1 MELLLILIYV
11 SICIVIFKVFSIPV
25 NQWSLSTAV
34 LGGIVGIALLLL
46 TMNYNHPFTT
56 NARIYF
62 PVTPI
67 LATVKG
73 RVVEVPVQ
81 SNTPLKEGD
90 VLFRVDPKP
99 FQYVVDGKKAALAEA
114 EQNVDQLKASL
125 DQATAA
131 VGKADAQLQLA
142 QQNYDR
148 QAELF
153 AKDVI
158 ARATLD
164 TATRNLDA
172 AKQTLAGAKAEE
184 ERARLAFK
192 SEIGGVNTTVA
203 TRRAEL
209 ADAEFDLD
217 QTTTRAAGPGFVT
230 QVSLRP
236 GMYLIPAQLRTA
248 MLFVNTAKSD
258 QELGAAFDQNAM
270 QRVVAGSDAEVAF
283 DAVPGRVFKAKVRSV
298 VDAIAAGQLIS
309 ALTLIEPET
318 RTTAG
323 RAVTII
329 DVTDDVSNYQI
340 PLGATAQV
348 AIYTEHWHHL
358 SLLRKILLR
367 MRSWQNYVFLEGHGG
382 GGSGH

>member
-62 PVTPI
+62 AVTPI

-73 RVVEVPVQ
+73 RVVEVPVRA
-81 SNTPLKEGD
+81 NTPLKEGD

-99 FQYVVDGKKAALAEA
+99 FEFVVDEKKAALAEA

-131 VGKADAQLQLA
+131 AGKADAQLQLV
-142 QQNYDR
+142 QQTYDR

-153 AKDVI
+153 AKGVI

-172 AKQTLAGAKAEE
+172 AKQTLAGAKAGE

-203 TRRAEL
+203 KLRAQL

-217 QTTTRAAGPGFVT
+217 QTTTRALGPGFVT

-258 QELGAAFDQNAM
+258 QELGAAFDQNAI
-270 QRVVAGSDAEVAF
+270 QRVVAGNDAEVAF
-283 DAVPGRVFKAKVRSV
+283 DSVPGRVFKAKVRSV
-298 VDAIAAGQLIS
+298 VDAIAAGQLTS
-309 ALTLIEPET
+309 QLTLIEPET

-323 RAVTII
+323 RAMAII

-340 PLGATAQV
+340 LLGAKAQV
-348 AIYTEHWHHL
+348 AIYTEHWPHL

-367 MRSWQNYVFLEGHGG
+367 MRSWENYVFLEGHGG